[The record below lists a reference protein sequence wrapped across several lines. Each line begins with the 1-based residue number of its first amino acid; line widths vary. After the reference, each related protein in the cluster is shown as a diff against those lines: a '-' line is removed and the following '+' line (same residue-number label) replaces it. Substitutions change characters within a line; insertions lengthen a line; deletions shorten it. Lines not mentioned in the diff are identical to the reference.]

1 MDLVDKKNNRFR
13 LVIIS
18 ILLLMLLKFL
28 FSRNYT
34 AIFSNFFVDSMFLG
48 IIYLL
53 TSLSSNIKFNKISFY
68 LLFIPHFLIFAFNSI
83 FLEDSLVMRYSFNS
97 ANWETISFLF
107 KSIIPLKYLIILPL
121 AIGILIWISFKEIPY
136 EKYFLYLSYVL
147 VFIGFVFLIF
157 NPNTISNIY
166 INTLTEEIQTSNYLT
181 LELNYSK
188 NNLNEEEISKFNK
201 ELREYDTYNIS
212 SNQRIL
218 VFVMEQT
225 SYNTFW
231 KDLSKV
237 PNEENFFL
245 KVKKNTHQ
253 FNNYYTN
260 NQDSRS
266 TIWTMFNSYLIPF
279 ECYIDNWNK
288 KYGYVLGKR
297 NLIDFFNYHNYE
309 THVASS
315 VTQPGLLIGAY
326 NWKDL
331 TFLQEYDENN
341 PNHLC
346 IHSLEYQQGCEDLI
360 LIEDVKKV
368 LRRDNLFF
376 LQEFIYGHGEEYEN
390 TLGLTRTEYYNKYL
404 FQIYEFLEEENI
416 LENTTIFVVS
426 DHGEKGYKDKSLW
439 NYKLPFFVI
448 SSNLNYKDINN
459 LHFHMD
465 FKDILLSYV
474 ANESLGESEEGFII
488 GQTGR
493 NEIGYVNKE
502 GFFVGKLDEN
512 NIKLKE
518 FNKITTKNILD
529 GIYLLKD
536 FIYYSEEK
544 SLEEDFHCEY
554 CSENI
559 VNSQK

>member
-1 MDLVDKKNNRFR
+1 
-13 LVIIS
+13 
-18 ILLLMLLKFL
+18 
-28 FSRNYT
+28 
-34 AIFSNFFVDSMFLG
+34 
-48 IIYLL
+48 
-53 TSLSSNIKFNKISFY
+53 
-68 LLFIPHFLIFAFNSI
+68 
-83 FLEDSLVMRYSFNS
+83 MRYSFNS